1 MKYDL
6 HVHSKEVSPC
16 GQMSIEEMTDAYK
29 KKGYSGFWLTNHFH
43 REFLELTEGLT
54 WKERIDFYLSP
65 LRRGREYAGKELFIV
80 LVMEIR
86 FLSDP
91 NDYLLIGIDEKMLY
105 EESHMWLEMDL
116 KSFYES
122 YKYRLLIIQAHPNRE
137 DGSQPADTRYLHGL
151 EALNT
156 SPSHNNNN
164 GRTQHMLCVE
174 PRLIPTA
181 GSDSHRPEDV
191 GRSGILTEKEIRGN
205 DDLKELLKRRDY
217 RLIDH
222 EADML

>member
-43 REFLELTEGLT
+43 REFLELTEGLA
-54 WKERIDFYLSP
+54 WKERIDFYLTP
-65 LRRGREYAGKELFIV
+65 LRRGREYAGKEFFIG
-80 LVMEIR
+80 LGMEIR

-91 NDYLLIGIDEKMLY
+91 NDYLLVGIDEKMLY
-105 EESHMWLEMDL
+105 EESRGWPDMDIRG
-116 KSFYES
+116 FYGK
-122 YKYRLLIIQAHPNRE
+122 YKDRILIIQAHPNRE
-137 DGSQPADTRYLHGL
+137 DGSVPADTSCLHGL
-151 EALNT
+151 EAINT
-156 SPSHNNNN
+156 SPRHKNNNELTW
-164 GRTQHMLCVE
+164 RMLCIE

-205 DDLKELLKRRDY
+205 EELKEILKNRDY
-217 RLIDH
+217 RLI
-222 EADML
+222 EPKADKL